1 MTSSGQLKIK
11 LSKPI
16 VEFPENFKSLVE
28 RNSKG
33 YVESNGEIVPD
44 INAEPWISPLIIL
57 KLIAGDQTDGRKLKY
72 TWELEEYTETLI
84 TLQLTF
90 ITPLKVSLNTVPEK
104 LYIELRIQKY
114 HDADGFGI
122 EH

>member
-1 MTSSGQLKIK
+1 
-11 LSKPI
+11 
-16 VEFPENFKSLVE
+16 VE

-33 YVESNGEIVPD
+33 YVEANGEVIPD

-57 KLIAGDQTDGRKLKY
+57 KIIAGDQTDGRKLVY
-72 TWELEEYTETLI
+72 TWEIEEYTESLI
-84 TLQLTF
+84 TLRLTF
-90 ITPLKVSLNTVPEK
+90 VTPLKVSLSTVPEK

-122 EH
+122 EHETSFTIFVPPQLPNDGQAEAL